1 MASSSSSTRR
11 GCTVADFGNR
21 HSGKDFFGNS
31 GYRSQRLNERRR
43 RRRRWSARLILI
55 AGVIIAAAGFA
66 AVFWLVRPE
75 SSGNVQ
81 GQLGANFVENSV
93 VIAVGRDANG
103 AVSHLLAVVPG
114 DRGYSIYT
122 IPARTL
128 VDVPGH
134 GFQQIDRVM
143 DLGGEPLLDQ
153 VVESLLKLP
162 VSQHIQFS
170 QEVINMAAEQAGTL
184 SLRAE
189 RPLTTADGSVTLAA
203 GDNPVTSSRALAILS
218 ASFNDSQSGPL
229 LQALFYQ
236 GLRDSL
242 SLRSEQD
249 RRSFAGMLARRVD
262 SDLGSDAFTDV
273 FIELTT
279 AGMTVSVQPLPVR
292 TAGSGASWF
301 FEPLPGQI
309 EALMSRSPGAAI
321 SLEVRNG
328 TGQAGITEATAARLA
343 ALNFT
348 TTMQAEASGVN
359 YDYTQIRCGSEALA
373 EGEQVRSILGRGTL
387 IKDEYLEK
395 HQIIV
400 IIGRDLGIEGQR

>member
-1 MASSSSSTRR
+1 MSSLSTRR
-11 GCTVADFGNR
+11 GCTVANFGDR
-21 HSGKDFFGNS
+21 RRGKDFFGNS
-31 GYRSQRLNERRR
+31 GYRAQRLSERRQKRRR
-43 RRRRWSARLILI
+43 RSARFILVS
-55 AGVIIAAAGFA
+55 GVIIAAAGFA

-75 SSGNVQ
+75 GSGNVQ
-81 GQLGANFVENSV
+81 GQLGAALVENSV
-93 VIAVGRDANG
+93 VIAVGRDGNG
-103 AVSHLLAVVPG
+103 AVSHILAVVPG
-114 DRGYSIYT
+114 EKGYSLYT

-134 GFQQIDRVM
+134 GFQQIGMVM
-143 DLGGEPLLDQ
+143 DLGGEPLLDR
-153 VVESLLKLP
+153 VVENLLKLP
-162 VSQHIQFS
+162 VSRHIQFS
-170 QEVINMAAEQAGTL
+170 QETVNMAAEQAGTL

-189 RPLTTADGSVTLAA
+189 RPLATADGAVSLAA
-203 GDNPVTSSRALAILS
+203 GDNPVASSRALAILS

-249 RRSFAGMLARRVD
+249 RRSFAAMLARRVD
-262 SDLGSDAFTDV
+262 TDLGSDAFTDI
-273 FIELTT
+273 FIDLTT
-279 AGMTVSVQPLPVR
+279 AGRAVSVQPLPVR
-292 TAGSGASWF
+292 TAGSGASWY
-301 FEPLPGQI
+301 FEPLSGQI
-309 EALMSRSPGAAI
+309 EALMSRAPGAAI

-328 TGQAGITEATAARLA
+328 TGQSGVTEAAAAKLA

-348 TTMQAEASGVN
+348 TAVQAEASGVN

-373 EGEQVRSILGRGTL
+373 EGEQVRGILGKGTL